1 MWSTE
6 REARRSHTSMP
17 VAVPNF
23 NPSMPSGEACISA
36 SLKEGLFRLFVLQ
49 QYAKHVPLLL
59 SLHASPCFPL
69 CIISLS
75 HTHIHTHT
83 HSHTHRHTH
92 TLTHS
97 HTHTNTHTHT
107 HRHTHTPTHTHTH
120 SHT

>member
-36 SLKEGLFRLFVLQ
+36 SLKEGLFRQFVLQ
-49 QYAKHVPLLL
+49 QYAKHVTLLL

-69 CIISLS
+69 CILS
-75 HTHIHTHT
+75 HTHTRTRTHAHTHVCMRA
-83 HSHTHRHTH
+83 HVK
-92 TLTHS
+92 
-97 HTHTNTHTHT
+97 NTHTHRQT
-107 HRHTHTPTHTHTH
+107 DRQTDTDRHKQT
-120 SHT
+120 